1 MSGHLGA
8 DLAALVDGELDHAAR
23 ERVLRHL
30 SGCAACRTEVDA
42 QRMFKARLRALGA
55 PDADGDLSAR
65 LRAVSAA
72 GDPCSAAAARAT
84 TTRRRRMPAALSRRR
99 SSRGPRS
106 RSAVRRTA
114 LGGAALAIGL
124 GAVFV
129 LGAPHS
135 PPTRTPV
142 DPTSDVFL
150 IDYAGVAGELP
161 LPEPAG
167 AGGPSR

>member
-8 DLAALVDGELDHAAR
+8 DLAALVDGELNHAAR

-30 SGCAACRTEVDA
+30 SSCAACRTEVEA
-42 QRMFKARLRALGA
+42 QRLFKARLRGLDT
-55 PDADGDLSAR
+55 PDAHADLSAR
-65 LRAVSAA
+65 LLALSASSDAVS
-72 GDPCSAAAARAT
+72 RAT
-84 TTRRRRMPAALSRRR
+84 TARLPRRLPTALSRRR

-106 RSAVRRTA
+106 RSAIRRTA
-114 LGGAALAIGL
+114 LGGAALVIGL

-129 LGAPHS
+129 LGAPPS

-167 AGGPSR
+167 VRGPSR